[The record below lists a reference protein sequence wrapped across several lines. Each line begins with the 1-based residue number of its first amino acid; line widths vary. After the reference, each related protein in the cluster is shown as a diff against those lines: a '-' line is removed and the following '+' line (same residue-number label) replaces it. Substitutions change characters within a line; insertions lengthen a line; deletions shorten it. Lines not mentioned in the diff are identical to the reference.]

1 MAAVAGAT
9 TREVMDRLGHTTSS
23 AAMRYQH
30 VAAGGADTLAARLSA
45 LARVDGSSVDGTV
58 A

>member
-1 MAAVAGAT
+1 MAGAT

-30 VAAGGADTLAARLSA
+30 VAAGHADTLAARLSA
-45 LARVDGSSVDGTV
+45 FARVDST
-58 A
+58 